1 MAIKVTTVRLEEE
14 LANELAA
21 VARVDG
27 MSASEAVREAVASH
41 VAERRADPDFQKALK
56 LRMEEDRQILEQL
69 AP

>member
-14 LANELAA
+14 LADELAA

-27 MSASEAVREAVASH
+27 RSVSDAVRVAVASH

-69 AP
+69 AA

>member
-14 LANELAA
+14 LADEVAA

-27 MSASEAVREAVASH
+27 RSVSDAVRVAVASH

-69 AP
+69 AA

>member
-14 LANELAA
+14 LADELAA

-27 MSASEAVREAVASH
+27 RSVSDAVREAVANH

-56 LRMEEDRQILEQL
+56 VRMEEDRQLLEQL
-69 AP
+69 AA